1 MAVIKTIT
9 TPEGVVFQDQ
19 YCRVLE
25 VRVTKDRMH
34 YLVGIYF
41 NQAATEN
48 PPHRAENFE
57 APFDL
62 FSEQNVWQQA
72 YADLKTNWSDA
83 VDA

>member
-9 TPEGVVFQDQ
+9 TERGVVYPDQ
-19 YCRVLE
+19 YCRVDSA
-25 VRVTKDRMH
+25 RVEKNRMQ
-34 YLVGIYF
+34 YDIGIYF

-48 PPHRAENFE
+48 PPHRIDTFE

-62 FSEQNVWQQA
+62 FSGLNVWQQA
-72 YADLKTNWSDA
+72 YADLKTQWTDV

>member
-1 MAVIKTIT
+1 MALIKTIT
-9 TPEGVVFQDQ
+9 TERGVVYPDQ
-19 YCRVLE
+19 YCRIEEAKVAK
-25 VRVTKDRMH
+25 TQMT
-34 YLVGIYF
+34 YQVGVYF

-48 PPHRAENFE
+48 PPHRIDTFE

-72 YADLKTNWSDA
+72 YADLKTKWTDA

>member
-9 TPEGVVFQDQ
+9 TERGVVYPDQ
-19 YCRVLE
+19 YCRVDAA
-25 VRVTKDRMH
+25 RVEKNSMRYDI
-34 YLVGIYF
+34 GIYF

-48 PPHRAENFE
+48 PPHRVETFE

-62 FSEQNVWQQA
+62 FSDQNVWQQA
-72 YADLKTNWSDA
+72 YENLKNIWTDA